1 MMAEMDRM
9 MGDFN
14 RSFGMPMF
22 PAIGDAPSAGGQNH
36 SIRQRNEITPFGGT
50 SMFDSMFG
58 NMESMM
64 VSLLLETYFK
74 LD

>member
-22 PAIGDAPSAGGQNH
+22 PAIGDAPSTEGPNR
-36 SIRQRNEITPFGGT
+36 SIRQRNEITPFGGR
-50 SMFDSMFG
+50 SVFDSMFG

-64 VSLLLETYFK
+64 VSLLLEI
-74 LD
+74 